1 MTQICVC
8 MFSTTNSE
16 QPQGGDPSM
25 PLGTAAC
32 WERTDDGR
40 FTAETSDSSE
50 VIFEFG
56 EGTGNNRRY
65 GGRETQTHCKLRK
78 QILALQKVSYLQCV
92 SVSAC
97 VVTLMYQFNIDKLYY
112 LIQGHVRRLYRN
124 LCNNMHEQLRNHFQN
139 IINDAWLCFKL

>member
-1 MTQICVC
+1 
-8 MFSTTNSE
+8 
-16 QPQGGDPSM
+16 M

-78 QILALQKVSYLQCV
+78 QMQHLDQYCDTCAAKSLIFAVCLCICMCCDFNVS
-92 SVSAC
+92 
-97 VVTLMYQFNIDKLYY
+97 I
-112 LIQGHVRRLYRN
+112 
-124 LCNNMHEQLRNHFQN
+124 
-139 IINDAWLCFKL
+139 